1 MGCVFS
7 KPQEDG
13 QGVKRKGLL
22 DQHSQFINNNEHQ
35 VIGNELWRL

>member
-13 QGVKRKGLL
+13 HGVKRKGLL

-35 VIGNELWRL
+35 VIQNVLGRL

>member
-7 KPQEDG
+7 KPQDG

-35 VIGNELWRL
+35 VIGNELRRL